1 MVTALQQRKVLIFG
15 DEPSIRNLLH
25 IFAEKLKRQN
35 AGTQDPAAALT
46 AISRQSFDEVLL
58 DLRCSNPKNKNGA
71 RGIGEIQP
79 SLMGRVLVIAAEVSD
94 PETMDLVERYLL
106 NGLPR
111 SLLWLVSN
119 L

>member
-15 DEPSIRNLLH
+15 DESSIRNLLH

-35 AGTQDPAAALT
+35 TGTEDPATALT
-46 AISRQSFDEVLL
+46 AINRQSFDAVLL
-58 DLRCSNPKNKNGA
+58 DLRCPDKQSESGI

-94 PETMDLVERYLL
+94 PETMDLVERYLV

-111 SLLWLVSN
+111 SLLWLVSDR
-119 L
+119 

>member
-15 DEPSIRNLLH
+15 DESSIRNLLH

-35 AGTQDPAAALT
+35 TGTEDPATALT
-46 AISRQSFDEVLL
+46 AINRQSFDAVLL
-58 DLRCSNPKNKNGA
+58 DLRCSNPKNENA
-71 RGIGEIQP
+71 IRGIGEIQP
-79 SLMGRVLVIAAEVSD
+79 SLVGRVLVIAAEASD
-94 PETMDLVERYLL
+94 LKTLDLVERYLV

-111 SLLWLVSN
+111 SLLWLVSD